1 MRILML
7 NYEYPPLGGGAAPV
21 TKSISEKLVELHHD
35 VDVLTMGF
43 QDLNKEE
50 LINGVHIIRV
60 PSFRKNLVT
69 CNTGE
74 MVTYCCSVWKTLHAL
89 LKKNRYDINHTHFII
104 PTGIVSYLYK
114 SQIPYIIT
122 AHGSD
127 VPGYNPDRFG
137 FQHII
142 SRPIWR
148 RVVTGSSCITSPS
161 NYLKELIQQNTH
173 YPRIQVIPNGINS
186 DLYNP
191 KEKENKI
198 LVVSRLLKR
207 KGIQHVIEAMQG
219 IRDYQLVICGDGPYR
234 YELEQK
240 VKKMNLDNTVKFL
253 GYVENEQLKREYE
266 TASIFILPS
275 ASENFPMVYLEA
287 MASGCAVIASND
299 TGCPETVGD
308 AGLFVQPGN
317 VEGIH
322 NTLSFLIQNDDLIKK
337 LGVRGRNRVKNEFN
351 WNTITKQYI
360 KCYQMAIS
368 ENLKPNT

>member
-1 MRILML
+1 ML

-21 TKSISEKLVELHHD
+21 TKSIAEKLVELHHD

-60 PSFRKNLVT
+60 PSFRKNRVT

-74 MVTYCCSVWKTLHAL
+74 MGTYCCSAWKTLHAL

-142 SRPIWR
+142 SRPIWKK
-148 RVVTGSSCITSPS
+148 VVTGSSCITSPS

-253 GYVENEQLKREYE
+253 GYVENEQLISEFE
-266 TASIFILPS
+266 TSSIFILPS
-275 ASENFPMVYLEA
+275 ASESFGMVLLEA
-287 MASGCAVIASND
+287 MASGCAVISSND
-299 TGCPETVGD
+299 TGCPETIGD
-308 AGLFVQPGN
+308 AGLVVQSGN
-317 VEGIH
+317 VEDIH

-337 LGVRGRNRVKNEFN
+337 FALKGRNRAKNEFN
-351 WNTITKQYI
+351 WDTIIMQYI
-360 KCYQMAIS
+360 KCYEKAIS
-368 ENLKPNT
+368 ENSKPNA